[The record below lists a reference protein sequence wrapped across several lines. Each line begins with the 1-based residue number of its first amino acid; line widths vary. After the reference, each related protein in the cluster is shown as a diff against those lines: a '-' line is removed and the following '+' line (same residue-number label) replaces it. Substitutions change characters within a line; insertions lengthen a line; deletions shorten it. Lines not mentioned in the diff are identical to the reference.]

1 MKLSKLY
8 AVIALSLGLC
18 TQAGAAALIFDDSNP
33 NDLVRVTANDFE
45 RGLSINGSAFQSGLG
60 SPASGDFSEATPLNF
75 HGSWIDLGQSGSG
88 SRTIYL
94 VEAGDPTQISDILL
108 YSWSTDGQFG
118 TIDGAF
124 ASDDGN
130 NNLGLLPGGLNPGV
144 VFVENGQPVAF
155 SLPFLSGEIRS
166 DVNAVPEPATLA
178 LVSLALAGVAFT
190 RRRKA

>member
-18 TQAGAAALIFDDSNP
+18 TQAGAAALVFDDRNP
-33 NDLVRVTANDFE
+33 NDLIRVTANDFE

-94 VEAGDPTQISDILL
+94 VEAGDPTQISDILG

-124 ASDDGN
+124 FSDIGN
-130 NNLGLLPGGLNPGV
+130 NMGVLPGGLNSGD
-144 VFVENGQPVAF
+144 VFVENGQPVGF
-155 SLPFLSGEIRS
+155 SLPFLGGEIRS
-166 DVNAVPEPATLA
+166 DVDAVPEPATLA

>member
-18 TQAGAAALIFDDSNP
+18 TQAGAAALTFDDTNP
-33 NDLVRVTANDFE
+33 NHLITVSANDFE
-45 RGLSINGSAFQSGLG
+45 FALTVNGSPFQLGLNN
-60 SPASGDFSEATPLNF
+60 PASGDFSEANPLNF
-75 HGSWIDLGQSGSG
+75 RGRWKDRGQSGSG

-94 VEAGDPTQISDILL
+94 VQAGDPTQISDILR
-108 YSWSTDGQFG
+108 YSWSTNGSTG
-118 TIDGAF
+118 TIDGDF
-124 ASDDGN
+124 TSDLV
-130 NNLGLLPGGLNPGV
+130 NNLGLLPAGLNPGD

-155 SLPFLSGEIRS
+155 SLPFLVGTINS
-166 DVNAVPEPATLA
+166 DVDAVPEPATLA

>member
-18 TQAGAAALIFDDSNP
+18 TQAGAAALIFDDINP
-33 NDLVRVTANDFE
+33 NNLVRVTANDFE
-45 RGLSINGSAFQSGLG
+45 GGLSVNGSPFQSGLG
-60 SPASGDFSEATPLNF
+60 NPASGDFSEANALNF
-75 HGSWIDLGQSGSG
+75 QGRWIDLGQSGSG

-108 YSWSTDGQFG
+108 YSWSTDGFFG
-118 TIDGAF
+118 TIDGVF
-124 ASDDGN
+124 ASDLG
-130 NNLGLLPGGLNPGV
+130 NNLGLLPNGVNPGD

-155 SLPFLSGEIRS
+155 SLPFLSGAISS
-166 DVNAVPEPATLA
+166 DVPEPATLA
-178 LVSLALAGVAFT
+178 LVSLALAGVALT

>member
-8 AVIALSLGLC
+8 AAMALSLGLC
-18 TQAGAAALIFDDSNP
+18 TQAGAAALIFDDINP
-33 NDLVRVTANDFE
+33 NNLVTVTANDFE
-45 RGLSINGSAFQSGLG
+45 GGLSVNGSLFQSGLG
-60 SPASGDFSEATPLNF
+60 SPASGNFSEANALNF
-75 HGSWIDLGQSGSG
+75 HGRWVDLGLSGSG

-94 VEAGDPTQISDILL
+94 VQAGNPTQISDILL

-124 ASDDGN
+124 ASDFG
-130 NNLGLLPGGLNPGV
+130 NNLGLLPAGLNPGD

-155 SLPFLSGEIRS
+155 SLPFLGGEIRS
-166 DVNAVPEPATLA
+166 DVDAVPEPATLA

-190 RRRKA
+190 LRRKA